1 MGNCSCSGTCERN
14 CGYADACTNFCEAGC
29 ANVCGNTCYKS
40 GLCTNSCTGSC
51 SGSCTVVAVK
61 TYKTTLQNG
70 GQSFFY
76 IPEALAS
83 APLVNVEDIS

>member
-14 CGYADACTNFCEAGC
+14 CGYADTCTNFCEAGC
-29 ANVCGNTCYKS
+29 ANVCGDTCYKS
-40 GLCTNSCTGSC
+40 GWCTNSCTSSC

-61 TYKTTLQNG
+61 HIKLPSKTEGSHL
-70 GQSFFY
+70 FY